1 MTDFS
6 NADVHKIIRERDR
19 AEGKLAREK
28 STAEEYT
35 AKALVGVAAGA
46 TGFALGVLNAQQGA
60 TLEAPYAVGGTIPID
75 AVAAGLGV
83 VAILATPT
91 RGKGEEFM
99 PLALGFGGAGIGCW
113 AQRAGYQWQQARAG
127 ATTTPTTT
135 TAGFWGMRGRIAPG
149 GHYGAGRNPY
159 VAAYAGQ

>member
-75 AVAAGLGV
+75 ALAGGLGA

-91 RGKGEEFM
+91 RGKGEDLM

-113 AQRAGYQWQQARAG
+113 AQRAGFQWQQARAG
-127 ATTTPTTT
+127 ASTTS

-149 GHYGAGRNPY
+149 GHYGAARNPY